1 MTSACTS
8 SGVDELFRII
18 GCKILDPN
26 YTEDEEPKENKGQ
39 QKQNNI
45 EKTNEKKDENKIKL
59 DKKAQK
65 TKEKK
70 KRFC

>member
-8 SGVDELFRII
+8 SGIDELFRII

-45 EKTNEKKDENKIKL
+45 EKTNEKKDFVKLFRYLLFSKNSNK
-59 DKKAQK
+59 
-65 TKEKK
+65 
-70 KRFC
+70 R

>member
-8 SGVDELFRII
+8 SGIDELFRII

-45 EKTNEKKDENKIKL
+45 DKNNKKKDDNK
-59 DKKAQK
+59 
-65 TKEKK
+65 
-70 KRFC
+70 